1 MALSSVQESRWVPFL
16 VVFDVSVRAWVSREK
31 FWRGTPLCEEAVEKL
46 RVFVESRFK
55 SRERGVAG
63 DDESRIDE
71 LEVVDCGV
79 ERITLSLRSQ
89 EFHAL
94 ASVGSEI
101 VLIEVVCQFLHGG
114 VHQREFAAFGTAVEI
129 VDHDFLRDDVA
140 IVAAEL
146 GDFLLDVGFPSNTA
160 DVHRN
165 FSDLVVVGRG
175 ARESCVFVAV
185 VVLVD
190 EEDSDVVLS
199 SLVVCGKVAHELDG
213 PVGDAVTVVGRRRN
227 DVQVEDRRLDNW
239 RGRSAGAGAEDLG
252 VGHRDLADER
262 TRIVDA
268 DGARVA
274 GARVRSGVA
283 VRAGAPRLPG
293 GC

>member
-1 MALSSVQESRWVPFL
+1 MALSSVQESSGVPFL
-16 VVFDVSVRAWVSREK
+16 VVSDVSVRTWVSREK
-31 FWRGTPLCEEAVEKL
+31 LWCGTPLGEEAVEEL

-55 SRERGVAG
+55 SREWGVAR

-79 ERITLSLRSQ
+79 ERVTLSLRSQ
-89 EFHAL
+89 ELHAL
-94 ASVGSEI
+94 PSVGSQ
-101 VLIEVVCQFLHGG
+101 VVSIEVIGQFLHGG

-140 IVAAEL
+140 IVASEL
-146 GDFLLDVGFPSNTA
+146 GDFILDVGFPSSTA

-165 FSDLVVVGRG
+165 FSDLVIVRRG
-175 ARESCVFVAV
+175 ARESRVFVAV

-199 SLVVCGKVAHELDG
+199 SLVVFGKVAHELDG
-213 PVGDAVTVVGRRRN
+213 PVGDAVTVVGRRRD

-239 RGRSAGAGAEDLG
+239 RGRSASAGAEDFG
-252 VGHRDLADER
+252 VSHGDLANER

-274 GARVRSGVA
+274 GTRVGSSVA
-283 VRAGAPRLPG
+283 VGAGAPRLPG